1 MHSDDR
7 ESRGVFAH
15 YLLEMQHAFSFTES
29 LMGQSSSEYFLLH
42 MRQHAQED
50 TRMQAR
56 MHTCCKFKNDDGSMH
71 LYIHTH
77 THTHIYIYIRHRSTA
92 NLVIICIA
100 TLL

>member
-1 MHSDDR
+1 MRKIYLFLIRIQFQRTQQIWEMSKMHSDDR
-7 ESRGVFAH
+7 ESGGVFAH

-56 MHTCCKFKNDDGSMH
+56 MHTSCKFKNDDGSMH
-71 LYIHTH
+71 
-77 THTHIYIYIRHRSTA
+77 
-92 NLVIICIA
+92 
-100 TLL
+100 